1 MYIIKLSEAVAGA
14 DKRHGFCAVHLIT
27 GLAEYSRKE
36 VRKGKEEIAMTMTKV
51 EIDVPEEIVPY
62 TVLKDQEAQITR
74 NAMLLY
80 PYIKNGVM
88 SHGKAAEMLGLRKAE
103 LITLYGKL
111 GLPYFD
117 ETEEEFEEDL
127 AVLKKFRGETI

>member
-1 MYIIKLSEAVAGA
+1 
-14 DKRHGFCAVHLIT
+14 
-27 GLAEYSRKE
+27 
-36 VRKGKEEIAMTMTKV
+36 MTMTKV

-62 TVLKDQEAQITR
+62 TVLDDKEAQTTR

-88 SHGKAAEMLGLRKAE
+88 SHGRAAEMHGLHKID

-117 ETEEEFEEDL
+117 ETD
-127 AVLKKFRGETI
+127 

>member
-1 MYIIKLSEAVAGA
+1 MKPKS
-14 DKRHGFCAVHLIT
+14 
-27 GLAEYSRKE
+27 KE
-36 VRKGKEEIAMTMTKV
+36 MIAMTMTKV

-62 TVLKDQEAQITR
+62 TVLEDKEAQITR
-74 NAMLLY
+74 NAMLVY
-80 PYIKNGVM
+80 PYIKNGVI
-88 SHGKAAEMLGLRKAE
+88 SHGKAAEMLGIHKID

-127 AVLKKFRGETI
+127 AVLKKLRGAAV

>member
-1 MYIIKLSEAVAGA
+1 
-14 DKRHGFCAVHLIT
+14 
-27 GLAEYSRKE
+27 
-36 VRKGKEEIAMTMTKV
+36 MTMKKV

-62 TVLKDQEAQITR
+62 TVLEDKDAQITR
-74 NAMLLY
+74 NAMLVY
-80 PYIKNGVM
+80 PYIKSGVM
-88 SHGKAAEMLGLRKAE
+88 SHGKAAEMLGLHKID

-127 AVLKKFRGETI
+127 AVLKRLRGRLYDCCFRYHTDYFTDESRTVGIVAEIVWCCLYSRCSISGVDRE